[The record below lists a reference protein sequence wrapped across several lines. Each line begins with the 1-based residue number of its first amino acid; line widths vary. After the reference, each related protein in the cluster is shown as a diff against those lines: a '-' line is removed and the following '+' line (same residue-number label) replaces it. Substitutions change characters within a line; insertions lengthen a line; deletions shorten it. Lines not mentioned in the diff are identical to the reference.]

1 MQLPCTRAVFAPKR
15 MKVVATSGSVP
26 AQFVIGGSAPSFA
39 TVTARSRLASC
50 AAVSFMRPAVA
61 APETLTLPLLEI
73 DTVYGRMFPPSRPN
87 AKPRCG
93 EAPAAGTS
101 ASSSRTAASRAC
113 LLIGRKGSGEPLA
126 WARVRRLILIAF
138 ACTALAGCG
147 GGGKSASSGPPAALL
162 HPATLTAKAPRL
174 FTATFKTTKGT
185 FRIEAHRAWAPKG
198 ADRFYNLVKSG
209 FYDGVI
215 FFRVVPRFVVQ
226 FGISPY
232 PSVST
237 AWQNATIPD
246 DPPRVHNT
254 AGTVTFAAAG
264 PNTRT
269 TQVFINLG
277 NNSNLDQSGF
287 APFGAVV
294 SGMDVVDKLYGGYA
308 DTPTQQQGEM
318 ATQGNAWL
326 KKNYP
331 KLDSITTA
339 RVASAPK

>member
-1 MQLPCTRAVFAPKR
+1 MI
-15 MKVVATSGSVP
+15 VV
-26 AQFVIGGSAPSFA
+26 
-39 TVTARSRLASC
+39 LAG
-50 AAVSFMRPAVA
+50 A
-61 APETLTLPLLEI
+61 
-73 DTVYGRMFPPSRPN
+73 
-87 AKPRCG
+87 
-93 EAPAAGTS
+93 
-101 ASSSRTAASRAC
+101 
-113 LLIGRKGSGEPLA
+113 
-126 WARVRRLILIAF
+126 
-138 ACTALAGCG
+138 ALAGCG
-147 GGGKSASSGPPAALL
+147 HSAASGPPDALL
-162 HPATLTAKAPRL
+162 HPAKLNAQAPQL

-185 FRIEAHRAWAPKG
+185 FRIEAHRKWAPKG

-246 DPPRVHNT
+246 DPPTVHNT
-254 AGTVTFAAAG
+254 RGTVTFAAAG

-269 TQVFINLG
+269 TQVFVNLG
-277 NNSNLDQSGF
+277 NNTNLDQSGF

-294 SGMDVVDKLYGGYA
+294 SGMNVVDKLYGGYA

-326 KKNYP
+326 NKNYP
-331 KLDSITTA
+331 KLDAIKTA
-339 RVASAPK
+339 KVTAQSNPALP